1 MKEIKAVQ
9 MLSHPTECK
18 VSSKEV
24 LRKTDSISTP
34 KLSQLMGRKLT
45 GKKKKPLLHANYDHG
60 GIFFPHQDQQYP
72 HPHSPASIYSQVDCF
87 LHHGDALETPL
98 TPTDR
103 FSDY

>member
-45 GKKKKPLLHANYDHG
+45 GKKKKASFTCKLRPRRNFLSPPGSTISTPSLSGQYLFTG
-60 GIFFPHQDQQYP
+60 GLFSAPWRCPRNPFDPYR
-72 HPHSPASIYSQVDCF
+72 QV
-87 LHHGDALETPL
+87 L
-98 TPTDR
+98 
-103 FSDY
+103 